1 MIEWCLQLIS
11 FNRISYSNW
20 IYFVHTRFLVF
31 LSMFCGV
38 VNNVQKDDKH
48 GHLFENWDE
57 SMMKP

>member
-1 MIEWCLQLIS
+1 M
-11 FNRISYSNW
+11 ISYSNW

-48 GHLFENWDE
+48 GHL
-57 SMMKP
+57 SRIGMKA

>member
-1 MIEWCLQLIS
+1 MVLTTHN
-11 FNRISYSNW
+11 FNMISYSNW

-48 GHLFENWDE
+48 GHL
-57 SMMKP
+57 SRIGMKA